1 MSISMAIMERT
12 RVIPAVA
19 TNAMITS
26 RHQKWKQEKE
36 THPKACN
43 IWVCLKQVAR
53 PMLIVN
59 VAAKGGA
66 LGTLRGAI
74 PTHLQSQGDVFQG
87 VKDVKR
93 NRRKVS
99 GQSAPDGRIDWLR
112 PTTANLTSS
121 DQSSALR
128 IFPIM
133 TSHGRLKSDS
143 NLKLSCICCIYC
155 ISTTCVRSRAA
166 QTDMSPWV
174 FQVPNPTNL
183 KDCSHVYLLLSPSL
197 VLRW

>member
-1 MSISMAIMERT
+1 MERT

-74 PTHLQSQGDVFQG
+74 PTHLLSQGDGFQG

-99 GQSAPDGRIDWLR
+99 GQSAPDGRIDWLH

-121 DQSSALR
+121 DQSSIR
-128 IFPIM
+128 
-133 TSHGRLKSDS
+133 
-143 NLKLSCICCIYC
+143 SCF
-155 ISTTCVRSRAA
+155 A
-166 QTDMSPWV
+166 PG
-174 FQVPNPTNL
+174 
-183 KDCSHVYLLLSPSL
+183 PSL
-197 VLRW
+197 NIARYRRPRCTKHVDSDNASIFIPHSFNVGYSLRSFDPRYPPGYEAELATNPPIGKGIIIPYHED